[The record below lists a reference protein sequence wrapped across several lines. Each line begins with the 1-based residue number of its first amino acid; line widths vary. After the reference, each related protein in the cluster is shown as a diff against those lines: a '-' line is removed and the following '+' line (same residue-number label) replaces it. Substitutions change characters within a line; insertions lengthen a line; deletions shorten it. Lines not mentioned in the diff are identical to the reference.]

1 MSGYSIDFKLLLPR
15 YLLFR
20 GDVLP
25 FIIIYGA
32 LATSCTNT
40 MMMRSSICIS
50 GWGLLEQLFCILIYN

>member
-1 MSGYSIDFKLLLPR
+1 MSAYSIDFKLLLPR

-32 LATSCTNT
+32 L
-40 MMMRSSICIS
+40 
-50 GWGLLEQLFCILIYN
+50 GYFLYEHYDDEILNLYFRLAIIGAAFLHCNL